1 MSEMSYYVLDE
12 NDCKHISLT
21 KEQIYAAITEA
32 IETGTITDVD
42 TGFVTKIKEMNA
54 DKLLS
59 FWIGSSAQYNTLTA
73 KDPNTL
79 YILTDE
85 STLGD
90 AMEKV
95 DTLESNVAALNETVN
110 NSMSKRTVIYDNAE
124 GIQLVEG
131 ERKDIVTYYD
141 MIENLEGKIAEVEW
155 IEKYN
160 MTSLGAVSIQNGIV
174 KFRLI
179 RTENYY
185 TTSNISFLCYTN
197 DETPGFLTVTASTFG
212 GSPQYN
218 RVEFKAEVSKNGPF
232 YGTYNTNGIYITKIT
247 LIDE

>member
-90 AMEKV
+90 AVEKV
-95 DTLESNVAALNETVN
+95 DVLATKLDVFMTNTTNIEDE
-110 NSMSKRTVIYDNAE
+110 
-124 GIQLVEG
+124 LVM
-131 ERKDIVTYYD
+131 DIS
-141 MIENLEGKIAEVEW
+141 NLEGNLENAESAITALRDEVEKRSV
-155 IEKYN
+155 IYESV
-160 MTSLGAVSIQNGIV
+160 TGI
-174 KFRLI
+174 KLDA
-179 RTENYY
+179 
-185 TTSNISFLCYTN
+185 TSNKLIYYDSTMTTN
-197 DETPGFLTVTASTFG
+197 PLRNKIIEIEWKEMAVDTGSQLT
-212 GSPQYN
+212 
-218 RVEFKAEVSKNGPF
+218 
-232 YGTYNTNGIYITKIT
+232 
-247 LIDE
+247 